1 MESLYPFLFDL
12 DGMTQSYLW
21 GGEKLRA
28 FGKLGAANQP
38 LAEVWEVS
46 DRSEDDRM
54 SVIANGPLA
63 GKNLRWLMEN
73 HQQELLGKAKPIDGK
88 FPLLIKLLDAK
99 QQLSLQ
105 VHPPQAI
112 AAQLGGEPKTEC
124 WLLLDDT
131 DPTATI
137 TVGLQQETDQAKF
150 KAVITDNKL
159 ESLINTIPVKTEDCM
174 FLPSGRL
181 HAIGAGCLIL
191 EIQENSNTTYRVFD
205 WNRIDPKTN
214 RSRELHIEKA
224 LASIDFVD
232 IQPGLQQP
240 MPIIETTG
248 ETLVRCPQFIVER
261 WRVTDSNE
269 HRPIDSFEAITC
281 LTGTLRLT
289 SDITELTLP
298 PLTTSLI
305 PASVTSYT
313 IHGNGSY
320 SRVFVPSAL

>member
-1 MESLYPFLFDL
+1 
-12 DGMTQSYLW
+12 
-21 GGEKLRA
+21 
-28 FGKLGAANQP
+28 
-38 LAEVWEVS
+38 
-46 DRSEDDRM
+46 
-54 SVIANGPLA
+54 
-63 GKNLRWLMEN
+63 MEN
-73 HQQELLGKAKPIDGK
+73 HSKELLGQVEPINDR

-105 VHPPQAI
+105 VHPPHAV
-112 AAQLGGEPKTEC
+112 ATKLGGEPKTEC
-124 WLLLDDT
+124 WLMLDGT
-131 DPTATI
+131 NPNATI
-137 TVGLQQETDQAKF
+137 AVGLKKISDQETLKTAI
-150 KAVITDNKL
+150 ANGTI
-159 ESLINTIPVKTEDCM
+159 ESMVSNIPVKKDDCM

-214 RSRELHIEKA
+214 RSRELHVEKA

-232 IQPGLQQP
+232 IQPQLQQP

-248 ETLVRCPQFIVER
+248 ETLVRCPQFVLER

-269 HRPIDSFEAITC
+269 HRPIDSFEVVTC
-281 LTGTLRLT
+281 LTGTLTLNSGT
-289 SDITELTLP
+289 TELTLP
-298 PLTTSLI
+298 PMTTSLI
-305 PASVTSYT
+305 PASIASYA